1 MENSSYQTY
10 DFMKDVD
17 YHIKTQ
23 TPIDLKDK
31 SEIFKTYLF
40 KLKLYQLNKRIK
52 KNDPMFDELYCLV
65 LKDTKA
71 YVAKKIVNTT
81 ASIKLPKNM
90 LSIILDDNPP
100 KFQYVEIL
108 DAIKI
113 IRKRKLNKIFPE

>member
-71 YVAKKIVNTT
+71 YVAKKIVNT
-81 ASIKLPKNM
+81 AASSIKLPKNM
-90 LSIILDDNPP
+90 LSIILDETHQNFNML
-100 KFQYVEIL
+100 KFWML
-108 DAIKI
+108 L
-113 IRKRKLNKIFPE
+113 KLSEKEN